1 MSKKEPHRKIISKLS
16 KNTDIENKIE
26 LKHEL
31 TQLLIET
38 ILKQEHKLKSNKK

>member
-1 MSKKEPHRKIISKLS
+1 MPKKEPPRKIISKIS
-16 KNTDIENKIE
+16 KNTDLENQIE

-31 TQLLIET
+31 TELLIET